1 MNEPETTLD
10 VLEFLMNAY
19 PNKAIGEETIQ
30 IYLRL
35 LADIPA
41 DLLKAA
47 ALAHVTQSQFFPT
60 VAELRD
66 AGAALMERAL
76 GLPNAYDAW
85 NEVCRAITTHGHIR
99 TPEFTH
105 PLIKKAVDACGG
117 WRTLCMS
124 ENQIADR
131 ARFFQV
137 YEVYQGR
144 QQEEHRMLP
153 EVAGM
158 ISTLAGRLAA
168 GMPQPVLQTGFQVLV
183 HPGTGE
189 VLEVR

>member
-47 ALAHVTQSQFFPT
+47 ALAHVTKSQFFPT

-85 NEVCRAITTHGHIR
+85 NEVCRAITTHGHYR

-105 PLIKKAVDACGG
+105 PLIKRAVDACGG

-124 ENQIADR
+124 ENQTADR

-158 ISTLAGRLAA
+158 ITHLAGRLSA
-168 GMPQPVLQTGFQVLV
+168 GTEQPTLRTGFQVLV
-183 HPGTGE
+183 HPATGE
-189 VLEVR
+189 VLEVL

>member
-47 ALAHVTQSQFFPT
+47 ALAHVTKSQFFPT

-85 NEVCRAITTHGHIR
+85 NEVCRAITTHGHYR
-99 TPEFTH
+99 RPEFSHT
-105 PLIKKAVDACGG
+105 LIQKSVDACGG
-117 WRTLCMS
+117 WRALCMS
-124 ENQIADR
+124 ENQVADR

-137 YEVYQGR
+137 YETYQGR
-144 QQEEHRMLP
+144 EKEDNRQLP
-153 EVAGM
+153 EVSSMIAALSERLGAG
-158 ISTLAGRLAA
+158 TGRALS
-168 GMPQPVLQTGFQVLV
+168 TGFQVLT
-183 HPGTGE
+183 HPATGE